1 MLIAK
6 VNGTVVLDVA
16 DATAMFP
23 DVSFGPSGPNADFLA
38 ENSCLPVTVWKPY
51 DPTTQKLVSVP
62 PYVEDAQVF
71 TIDVEA
77 MTPDDIAA
85 MVATEWAVVRVQ
97 RDALLA
103 ACDWTQLPDTPAD
116 KTTWA
121 AYRVELRNVTT
132 QTLPVVW
139 PVAPDAP
146 APPRIN
152 P

>member
-16 DATAMFP
+16 DAVSMFP

-51 DPTTQKLVSVP
+51 DPTTQKLVAVS

-85 MVATEWAVVRVQ
+85 MIATEWTVIRVQ

-116 KTTWA
+116 KATWA
-121 AYRVELRNVTT
+121 AYRVDLRNVTT

-139 PVAPDAP
+139 PDAP
-146 APPRIN
+146 L
-152 P
+152 

>member
-16 DATAMFP
+16 DAQSMFLN
-23 DVSFGPSGPNADFLA
+23 VSFGPRGPNADFLA
-38 ENSCLPVTVWKPY
+38 ENSCLPVTLWKPY
-51 DPTTQKLVSVP
+51 DPTTQKLVAVP

-71 TIDVEA
+71 TIAVEA

-85 MVATEWAVVRVQ
+85 MIATEWVGVRVQ
-97 RDALLA
+97 RDSLLA

-116 KTTWA
+116 KETWA

-132 QTLPVVW
+132 QTLPVIW
-139 PVAPDAP
+139 PVAPE
-146 APPRIN
+146 
-152 P
+152 

>member
-16 DATAMFP
+16 DAVSMFP

-51 DPTTQKLVSVP
+51 DPTTQKLVAVS

-85 MVATEWAVVRVQ
+85 MIATEWTVIP
-97 RDALLA
+97 
-103 ACDWTQLPDTPAD
+103 CSTGSN
-116 KTTWA
+116 
-121 AYRVELRNVTT
+121 AYSPGPQASTSF
-132 QTLPVVW
+132 
-139 PVAPDAP
+139 
-146 APPRIN
+146 I
-152 P
+152 

>member
-16 DATAMFP
+16 DAQSMFP
-23 DVSFGPSGPNADFLA
+23 NVSFGPRGPNADFLA

-51 DPTTQKLVSVP
+51 DPTTQKIVAAP

-71 TIDVEA
+71 TIAVEA

-85 MVATEWAVVRVQ
+85 MIATEWTVIRVQ

-116 KTTWA
+116 KATWA
-121 AYRVELRNVTT
+121 AYRVDLRNVTT

-139 PVAPDAP
+139 PDAP
-146 APPRIN
+146 L
-152 P
+152 

>member
-16 DATAMFP
+16 DAQSMFP
-23 DVSFGPSGPNADFLA
+23 NVSFGPRGPNADFLA

-51 DPTTQKLVSVP
+51 DPTTQKLVAAP

-71 TIDVEA
+71 TIAVEA

-85 MVATEWAVVRVQ
+85 MIATEWTVIRVQ

-116 KTTWA
+116 KATWA
-121 AYRVELRNVTT
+121 AYRVDLRNVTT

-139 PVAPDAP
+139 PDAP
-146 APPRIN
+146 L
-152 P
+152 